1 MRKRLLLLGLVLV
14 LVGAAALVAA
24 GCGEEETT
32 TSTAPQTTAAPSTET
47 TAAPST
53 ETTAAPS
60 TETTQAG
67 PATGEPIKVGLITSL
82 TGPSAAPGVSVK
94 QGAELQVE
102 YVNANGGIN
111 GRPLEL
117 IVKDDG
123 SDVAGMVNNLT
134 QLIQDVKID
143 YFVGPFIQYG
153 QEAARDMCEQ
163 AQVPMV
169 GAGPVTLEQLKAKKR
184 YNWSVMVSA
193 GPIVAAD
200 ANIVLI
206 KAHGFKNILAFGDIL
221 TIHQDTLDLLV
232 QKGPSEGFACT
243 KMPDTFGLDQQD
255 FQPLLNR
262 VLEEYNKLKP
272 DAVFASVNPI
282 AAPAIHKGLVA
293 LGVKVPI
300 VGSAAAAHP
309 AIFAMGPEAVEG
321 MYVTDSGGL
330 VNPAGLPD
338 DFPVKQLQ
346 LDFFER
352 YQAKYG
358 QAPDFF
364 AAVGTDFIIVLEA
377 ALKQSGAPED
387 KEKVRQA
394 LINLKNV
401 PAMEGIV
408 NFAPDK
414 TDHGIDGNTV
424 EWQVKG
430 AQFNFVRVLN

>member
-1 MRKRLLLLGLVLV
+1 MKKRLLFLGLILL
-14 LVGAAALVAA
+14 LVGAVVLVAA

-32 TSTAPQTTAAPSTET
+32 TSAAPQTTVAPSTET

-60 TETTQAG
+60 TETTQGG
-67 PATGEPIKVGLITSL
+67 PATGKPIKVGLITSL
-82 TGPSAAPGVSVK
+82 TGPSAAPGQSVK
-94 QGAELQVE
+94 QGAELAVE
-102 YVNANGGIN
+102 YVNANGGVN

-123 SDVAGMVNNLT
+123 SDVTGMVNNLT
-134 QLIQDVKID
+134 QLIQDTKID

-169 GAGPVTLEQLKAKKR
+169 GAGPVTLKQLEGKK
-184 YNWSVMVSA
+184 YTWSVMVSA
-193 GPIVAAD
+193 GPPVHAD
-200 ANIVLI
+200 AYIKLI

-221 TIHQDTLDLLV
+221 SIHQDTLDLLV
-232 QKGPSEGFACT
+232 KKGASEGFTLT
-243 KMPDTFGLDQQD
+243 KMPDTFGLDQTD

-282 AAPAIHKGLVA
+282 AAPPIYKGLVA

-300 VGSAAAAHP
+300 VGSPASAHP
-309 AIFAMGPEAVEG
+309 AIFAMGPQAVEG
-321 MYVTDSGGL
+321 LYLIDSGGL

-338 DFPVKQLQ
+338 DFPVKKLQ
-346 LDFFER
+346 LDFFAR

-364 AAVGTDFIIVLEA
+364 AAVGTDLIVVLEA

-387 KEKVRQA
+387 KEKVREA
-394 LINLKNV
+394 LVNLKDV
-401 PAMEGIV
+401 PAMEGLV
-408 NFAPDK
+408 TFTPDD
-414 TDHGIDGNTV
+414 TNQGIHGNMV
-424 EWQVKG
+424 EWQVKE
-430 AQFNFVRVLN
+430 AKFNLIRVLN